1 MNSLRPP
8 RRALVV
14 ALLAASTAAC
24 SSPTPDEGGPGLEER
39 AQRLTQDALL
49 VDTHIDVP
57 YRLHAQGATPDDV
70 SARTQGG
77 HFDWERGRA
86 GGLDLPF
93 FSIYIP
99 AENQAQKGSS
109 RALADQLIDEVERVV
124 EHSGGKFELARS
136 TADARR
142 IQAAGHMGIALGIE
156 NGAALEDDLASVR
169 HFQERGVRYVTL
181 THSEDNLICDSSYS
195 TKHTWGGLS
204 PYGREVV
211 GELNRRGILVDV
223 SHISDEAFDDVLAA
237 ARVPPIASHSSCRHF
252 TPGFERNLDDAR
264 IQALARAGGVIQ
276 INFGSTFLTAEA
288 NQASIAEHKAIGEQC
303 TAAGVHPDSKE
314 GQVIADR
321 WRAEHPDVQTRLSDV
336 ADHIEHVRAI
346 AGVEHVGIGSDFDGV
361 SSVPVGLEDVS
372 RYPALV
378 AELMR
383 RGWKDDELRL
393 LLGENLLRVWTQA
406 EEFAA
411 SSAAE

>member
-1 MNSLRPP
+1 MNSLRPQH
-8 RRALVV
+8 RALV
-14 ALLAASTAAC
+14 LLSAASIAAC
-24 SSPTPDEGGPGLEER
+24 SSPTPEDGERSLEER
-39 AQRLTQDALL
+39 AQRLTQDALV

-57 YRLHAQGATPDDV
+57 YRLHEQGATPDDV
-70 SARTQGG
+70 SVRTQGG

-109 RALADQLIDEVERVV
+109 RALADQLIDEVEQVIAR
-124 EHSGGKFELARS
+124 SGGKFELARS
-136 TADARR
+136 TADVRR
-142 IQAAGHMGIALGIE
+142 IQAAGRMGIALGME
-156 NGAALEDDLASVR
+156 NGAGLEDDLANVR

-181 THSEDNLICDSSYS
+181 THSEDNLICDSSYAK
-195 TKHTWGGLS
+195 THRWGGLS
-204 PYGREVV
+204 PFGRQVV
-211 GELNRRGILVDV
+211 AELNRQGILVDISHV
-223 SHISDEAFDDVLAA
+223 SDASFDGVLAIA
-237 ARVPPIASHSSCRHF
+237 KVPPIASHSSCRHF

-288 NQASIAEHKAIGEQC
+288 NQAQTAEKEQVEALCKAQGVERESEAGHAIAQ
-303 TAAGVHPDSKE
+303 
-314 GQVIADR
+314 R
-321 WRAEHPDVQTRLSDV
+321 WEAEHPPVKTSLNDVV
-336 ADHIEHVRAI
+336 AHIEHVRELV
-346 AGVEHVGIGSDFDGV
+346 GVEHVGIGSDFDGV
-361 SSVPVGLEDVS
+361 TSVPVGLEDVS

-393 LLGENLLRVWTQA
+393 LLGENLMRVWAQA
-406 EEFAA
+406 EQFAA
-411 SSAAE
+411 RSAAE

>member
-14 ALLAASTAAC
+14 SLLAASAAAC
-24 SSPTPDEGGPGLEER
+24 SSPTAPEGGLGFEER
-39 AQRLTQDALL
+39 AQRLTQEALL

-124 EHSGGKFELARS
+124 QHSGGKFELARS

-156 NGAALEDDLASVR
+156 NGAALEDDLESVR

-195 TKHTWGGLS
+195 PQHTWDGLS
-204 PYGREVV
+204 PYGRQVV
-211 GELNRRGILVDV
+211 GELNRCGILVDV
-223 SHISDEAFDDVLAA
+223 SHVSDATFDDVLAVA
-237 ARVPPIASHSSCRHF
+237 KVPPIASHSSCRHF

-264 IQALARAGGVIQ
+264 IMALARAGGVIQ

-288 NQASIAEHKAIGEQC
+288 NQASIAEHQAIGEQC
-303 TAAGVHPDSKE
+303 TAAGVMPESKE
-314 GQVIADR
+314 GHVIADR
-321 WRAEHPDVQTRLSDV
+321 WRAEHPHVQTHLSDV
-336 ADHIEHVRAI
+336 ADHIEHVREL

-361 SSVPVGLEDVS
+361 SSVPIGLEDVS

-383 RGWKDDELRL
+383 RGWQDGELRL

-406 EEFAA
+406 EQFAA

>member
-14 ALLAASTAAC
+14 SLLTASTAAC
-24 SSPTPDEGGPGLEER
+24 SSPTPPEGGLAVEER

-57 YRLHAQGATPDDV
+57 YRLHEQGATPDDV

-109 RALADQLIDEVERVV
+109 RALADQLIDEVERVI
-124 EHSGGKFELARS
+124 ERSGGKFELARS

-195 TKHTWGGLS
+195 TKHTWDGLS

-211 GELNRRGILVDV
+211 GELNRRGLLVDISHV
-223 SHISDEAFDDVLAA
+223 SDATFDDVLAVA
-237 ARVPPIASHSSCRHF
+237 KVPPIASHSSCRHF

-264 IQALARAGGVIQ
+264 IQALARAGGVVQ

-288 NQASIAEHKAIGEQC
+288 NQASIAEHKAILEQC
-303 TAAGVHPDSKE
+303 TAAGVKPDSKE
-314 GQVIADR
+314 GQAIADR
-321 WRAEHPDVQTRLSDV
+321 WRAEHPDVQTHLSDV

-361 SSVPVGLEDVS
+361 TSVPVGLEDVS

-383 RGWKDDELRL
+383 RGWKDGELRL
-393 LLGENLLRVWTQA
+393 LLGENLLRVWAQA
-406 EEFAA
+406 EQFAA